1 MTVALRDVSVRIERV
16 LHASDC
22 NERRGTTDW
31 RAVKRYDVI
40 VLGSGSAARDA
51 AAKATQVCGAE
62 VAVVESTRWGGS
74 CPNVACKPTK
84 AYLVVAEL
92 VHDINVLAGKLGI
105 DVGPAKVDLGR
116 VKARKDSIR
125 KPLPKWAED
134 LRAAGFDTYEG
145 EAELVDGQTVRVGD
159 EELAADRM
167 LIATGSRTAVPPIE
181 GIGEIDWID
190 HVSALELT
198 ELPESLLVVG
208 GGPVGLEFA
217 QIFARFGSR
226 VTIVQGAERLSPRS
240 DAEAAAV
247 LQEVL
252 EAEDGIDV
260 VLSSYV
266 KSVRRDGGE
275 VVATIIPVEGEG
287 SRELSVERVLL
298 ASGRVANVDALRLD
312 ELGIEHDRLGIVVD
326 EHMRTSVAGV
336 WAAGDVTGRYQFTP
350 VAQYQARI
358 AVADMFDI
366 EGPGADYSILP
377 TAIFTEPELAGV
389 GLTQQEAE
397 EQGVEHEVVTHEI
410 KRVQRSS
417 YKDQKRG
424 LYKIVFDP
432 TTRRVLG
439 LHVVAPGGG
448 DIVQGLS
455 LGLRLDAT
463 VDDLASIHH
472 VFPTFGEGF
481 KAAAEQAMPQ
491 PVEMAAICN

>member
-1 MTVALRDVSVRIERV
+1 VQ
-16 LHASDC
+16 
-22 NERRGTTDW
+22 
-31 RAVKRYDVI
+31 RYDLM

-62 VAVVESTRWGGS
+62 VALVESTRWGGS

-92 VHDINVLAGKLGI
+92 MHDINKLAVKLGI
-105 DVGPAKVDLGR
+105 EVGPARVDMER
-116 VKARKDSIR
+116 VKARKDTL
-125 KPLPKWAED
+125 KKGDAKWVED
-134 LRAAGFDTYEG
+134 LNGAGFDTYAG
-145 EAELVDGQTVRVGD
+145 EAELMDARTVRVD
-159 EELAADRM
+159 SDDVTADRL

-181 GIGEIDWID
+181 GIGEIAWID

-208 GGPVGLEFA
+208 GGPVGLELA

-226 VTIVQGAERLSPRS
+226 VTIVQGADRLSPRS

-252 EAEDGIDV
+252 EEEDGVEV
-260 VLSSYV
+260 VLSSYM
-266 KSVRRDGGE
+266 KSVRLESGD
-275 VVATIIPVEGEG
+275 VVATIVPREGEE
-287 SRELSVERVLL
+287 SRQLRVERVLL
-298 ASGRVANVDALRLD
+298 ASGRVPNVEALHLD
-312 ELGIEHDRLGIVVD
+312 QLGIGHDRLGITVD
-326 EHMRTSVAGV
+326 EHMRTSVEGI

-350 VAQYQARI
+350 IAQYQARI
-358 AVADMFDI
+358 AVDSMFGVD
-366 EGPGADYSILP
+366 GPGADYSVLP

-397 EQGVEHEVVTHEI
+397 ERGVDHEVVTHEI
-410 KRVQRSS
+410 KHVQRSS

-432 TTRRVLG
+432 GMRRVLG

-455 LGLRLDAT
+455 LGLRLGAT
-463 VDDLASIHH
+463 VDDLAAMHH